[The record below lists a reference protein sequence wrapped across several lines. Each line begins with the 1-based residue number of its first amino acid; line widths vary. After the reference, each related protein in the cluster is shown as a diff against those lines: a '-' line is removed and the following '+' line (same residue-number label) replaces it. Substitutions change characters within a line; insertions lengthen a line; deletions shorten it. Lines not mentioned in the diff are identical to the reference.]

1 MNVASVLMLP
11 IPISNWPTPLLWR
24 EIGNWQHFRIGDSS
38 LVAHPSAGGAPVVPF
53 PVALCPLE
61 GLSGGWNGG
70 CLEAPRGRGP
80 GGFRVF
86 ARPAPR
92 RRYLPGLTS
101 CAQDPRKCGRF
112 RAPEKT
118 RNFFQKTSCIA
129 DPVLI
134 SYSPVAPLRATPG
147 ATRRLIFERRKLEV
161 KENCNV
167 NEIARFLA
175 KRIRAYDGCLGI
187 MRR

>member
-1 MNVASVLMLP
+1 MA
-11 IPISNWPTPLLWR
+11 TPSH
-24 EIGNWQHFRIGDSS
+24 WQGFHIGDPSP
-38 LVAHPSAGGAPVVPF
+38 VARPSAGGAPVVPF
-53 PVALCPLE
+53 PVALRPFE
-61 GLSGGWNGG
+61 GVVRSVEGACG
-70 CLEAPRGRGP
+70 EALRGAGAC
-80 GGFRVF
+80 GFRVF
-86 ARPAPR
+86 ARPADRKRCFPS
-92 RRYLPGLTS
+92 LTS

-147 ATRRLIFERRKLEV
+147 ATRRSIFEKRKLEV